1 MVDRAALA
9 KIHIAVKE
17 LGLTDEA
24 YRDMLHVHFQVDSA
38 KDLKPQQVIVLLNK
52 FRAKGWRPKKST
64 VVKRGRA
71 GQIRKDDNFIEIKPG
86 PNAKQ
91 QRYILALWN
100 ALGYDVAKL
109 HARCKKQFS
118 VERFE
123 WLKDDHSLF
132 VLVTD
137 LRQRCVNVGI
147 DPEPN

>member
-9 KIHIAVKE
+9 KIHIAKKE

-24 YRDMLHVHFQVDSA
+24 YRDMLHIHFQVASA
-38 KDLKPQQVIVLLNK
+38 KDLKPQQVVVLLNK
-52 FRAKGWRPKKST
+52 FRAKGWRPKTNVKNGRKGTAKS
-64 VVKRGRA
+64 A
-71 GQIRKDDNFIEIKPG
+71 NFKEIVG

-91 QRYILALWN
+91 KRYILALWN

-109 HARCKKQFS
+109 DARCKKQFS

-123 WLKDDHSLF
+123 WLADEHDLF

-137 LRQRCVNVGI
+137 LRKRCENAGL
-147 DPEPN
+147 DPEP

>member
-9 KIHIAVKE
+9 KIHIAKKE
-17 LGLTDEA
+17 LNITDEA
-24 YRDMLHVHFQVDSA
+24 YRDMLHLYFGVSSA
-38 KDLKPQQVIVLLNK
+38 KDLLPKQVVVLLNN
-52 FRAKGWRPKKST
+52 FRAKGWKPKKGT
-64 VVKRGRA
+64 IVKHGRA
-71 GQIRKDDNFIEIKPG
+71 DQRRKDDNFIEIKPG

-91 QRYILALWN
+91 KRYILALWN

-109 HARCKKQFS
+109 HARCKKQFN

-123 WLKDDHSLF
+123 WLEDDHDLF

-137 LRQRCVNVGI
+137 LRQRCLNVDI